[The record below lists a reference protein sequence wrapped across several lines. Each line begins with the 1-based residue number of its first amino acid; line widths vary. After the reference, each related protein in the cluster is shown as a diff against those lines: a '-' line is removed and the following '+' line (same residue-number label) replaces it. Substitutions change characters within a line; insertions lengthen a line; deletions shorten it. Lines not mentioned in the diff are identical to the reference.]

1 MKKKN
6 KGRLSKI
13 LCTLLVCIFGVL
25 GVGCSGNDSGYSSSL
40 KDRYENGEI
49 SFEEYLEQRLLSQ
62 SVPLYGTK
70 VLYRPESYGWED
82 EDYIGQ
88 GNEYYYGQ
96 YAWWILDSLVSTYA
110 FAQSV
115 KTTEEPII
123 ETIVPDLT
131 DSDKLNGFYDSI
143 RYQISSYGNN
153 ISQEVKLTK
162 NADGSFSQGSPS
174 QISNSY
180 VVRASTQKSW
190 NWSFDTNINNYEYS
204 YYAYD
209 TEGKPAETPST
220 ENISV
225 IAPAFDSTLIFTNRN
240 EVINEMQR
248 TYSREPYQND
258 YSKIFL
264 GTEYE
269 EKQLQFLNYSEYVK
283 ALEYAIYCF
292 NLDLTPNSMEVRLKS
307 DGTPLVEI
315 AGYPATDEKSSVDIA
330 LETIQDVF
338 KKVGSYVG
346 ITERQQI
353 RLKNWI
359 LQNIIG
365 ENSDNSFTINEITT
379 TSTQYYYE
387 ETNGSTTTKVFC
399 DENGNDQTTPQ
410 PKVETSNPVKV
421 TDIDRHY
428 EENVDAIIDICTTL
442 VSIGQKPDDEGE
454 ENNAPTISDKYL
466 ASEVIDY
473 FGNDFFIS
481 ADKGNEFANIP
492 ELEYQSFALMFRKK
506 FQFSNIRL
514 MFNYKGSDDIVGN
527 ESITI
532 NIHMN
537 HYTKEDNHYRPAY
550 LKQGTNKYEVM
561 QITIQ
566 DTGFSYGSRN
576 NTAMLYG
583 INSDDINGKA
593 RGITCSEFTTDIGNG
608 ILQSIEEYNGL
619 VSIGTAL
626 PLTGNNDRR
635 NYYIMQNDFNEED
648 KTTYTYGTLNP
659 EKFSGSDGCDFFEVA
674 FEVVK
679 VTTASDYATKNY
691 KFQVGLAVVA

>member
-13 LCTLLVCIFGVL
+13 LCSLLVCIFGVL
-25 GVGCSGNDSGYSSSL
+25 GVGCSGNDSNYSSTL

-49 SFEEYLEQRLLSQ
+49 SYEEFLEQRLLSQ

-96 YAWWILDSLVSTYA
+96 YAWWILNSLTRTYA
-110 FAQSV
+110 
-115 KTTEEPII
+115 TTQKIEITLNDGTILENII
-123 ETIVPDLT
+123 PDT
-131 DSDKLNGFYDSI
+131 DDKLNGFYDSI

-174 QISNSY
+174 PKSNSY

-209 TEGKPAETPST
+209 TEGKPAEALTT

-225 IAPAFDSTLIFTNRN
+225 IAPAFDPDNSFTDKQDIYREFSTIYNATN
-240 EVINEMQR
+240 
-248 TYSREPYQND
+248 YQNN
-258 YSKIFL
+258 YSKIYL

-269 EKQLQFLNYSEYVK
+269 EKQLQFLNYSDYVK

-346 ITERQQI
+346 ITDRQQI

-387 ETNGSTTTKVFC
+387 ETSGSTTTKVYC
-399 DENGNDQTTPQ
+399 DKNGNPQTTPQ
-410 PKVETSNPVKV
+410 PEVEVSTPVKV

-428 EENVDAIIDICTTL
+428 EENIDAIIDICTTL
-442 VSIGQKPDDEGE
+442 VSIGQNPEEGE
-454 ENNAPTISDKYL
+454 DENAPTINDRYL

-481 ADKGNEFANIP
+481 ADKGNEFANLP

-537 HYTKEDNHYRPAY
+537 HYTKEDNLYRPAY

-566 DTGFSYGSRN
+566 DTGFSYGSKN

-635 NYYIMQNDFNEED
+635 NYYTMQNGFNEED

>member
-1 MKKKN
+1 MKKKG
-6 KGRLSKI
+6 KGRFSKI

-25 GVGCSGNDSGYSSSL
+25 GVGCSGNDSNYSSTL

-49 SFEEYLEQRLLSQ
+49 SYDDYLEQRLLSQ

-82 EDYIGQ
+82 EDYIGE

-96 YAWWILDSLVSTYA
+96 YAWWILDELVRTYT
-110 FAQSV
+110 FAEKVQNND
-115 KTTEEPII
+115 PPI
-123 ETIVPDLT
+123 ETIVPDST
-131 DSDKLNGFYDSI
+131 DNDKLNGFYDSV

-153 ISQEVKLTK
+153 ISQEVKITK
-162 NADGSFSQGSPS
+162 NADGSTTKGSPS
-174 QISNSY
+174 QTGTSY
-180 VVRASTQKSW
+180 VVRASTQKAW
-190 NWSFDTNINNYEYS
+190 NWNFGTNVENYQYS
-204 YYAYD
+204 YYVYD
-209 TEGKPAETPST
+209 EENKPAEEPTIES
-220 ENISV
+220 ISV
-225 IAPAFDSTLIFTNRN
+225 IAPAFNSDFTNRQ
-240 EVINEMQR
+240 EVYDEFSFIYNNGD
-248 TYSREPYQND
+248 YQNN
-258 YSKIFL
+258 YSKVYL
-264 GTEYE
+264 GTQFSSDETH
-269 EKQLQFLNYSEYVK
+269 KHQLEFLNYSEYVK

-292 NLDLTPNSMEVRLKS
+292 NLDLTPNSMEVHLKS
-307 DGTPLVEI
+307 DGTPSVEI
-315 AGYPATDEKSSVDIA
+315 AGYPAADGKSSVDIA
-330 LETIQDVF
+330 LETIQEVF

-346 ITERQQI
+346 ITNRQQI

-365 ENSDNSFTINEITT
+365 ENSDNSFTINEVTT
-379 TSTQYYYE
+379 TSTQFYYE
-387 ETNGSTTTKVFC
+387 DTNGQRVNC
-399 DENGNDQTTPQ
+399 DEYGNPQTTPQ
-410 PKVETSNPVKV
+410 PKVETSSPVKV
-421 TDIDRHY
+421 ADIDRHY
-428 EENVDAIIDICTTL
+428 EENIDAIIDICTTL
-442 VSIGQKPDDEGE
+442 VSIGQKPEDEGE
-454 ENNAPTISDKYL
+454 ENNVPTISDKYL

-514 MFNYKGSDDIVGN
+514 MFNYKGSDDIAGN

-537 HYTKEDNHYRPAY
+537 HYTKEDNLYRPAY
-550 LKQGTNKYEVM
+550 LKQGSNKYEVM
-561 QITIQ
+561 QITIR

-583 INSDDINGKA
+583 INSNDKNGKGW
-593 RGITCSEFTTDIGNG
+593 GITCSEFNTGIGNG

-635 NYYIMQNDFNEED
+635 NYYTMQNGFNEED

-679 VTTASDYATKNY
+679 VTTAADYATKNY